1 MDDIFATLT
10 TFFIVVIVAG
20 LIACS
25 IFVIKAD
32 GRTDYCFI
40 TRADYTNRYS
50 FYTNRYSLMANRPWR
65 FNREIQSSMSIDD
78 LHATA
83 KKLECPLK

>member
-10 TFFIVVIVAG
+10 TLFIVVIVAG

-25 IFVIKAD
+25 VFVIKAD
-32 GRTDYCFI
+32 GRTDYYFI
-40 TRADYTNRYS
+40 TRADYTG
-50 FYTNRYSLMANRPWR
+50 RYSLMANRQWR

>member
-1 MDDIFATLT
+1 MDDIFDTLT
-10 TFFIVVIVAG
+10 ILFIVCIVAG

-25 IFVIKAD
+25 VFVIKAD

-40 TRADYTNRYS
+40 TRADYTG
-50 FYTNRYSLMANRPWR
+50 RYSLMANRPWR

-78 LHATA
+78 LHVTA

>member
-1 MDDIFATLT
+1 MDDIFATLMSL
-10 TFFIVVIVAG
+10 FIVVIVAG

-25 IFVIKAD
+25 AFVIKAD

-40 TRADYTNRYS
+40 TRADYTG
-50 FYTNRYSLMANRPWR
+50 RYSLMANRPWR

>member
-10 TFFIVVIVAG
+10 TLFIVVIVAG

-25 IFVIKAD
+25 VFVIKAD

-40 TRADYTNRYS
+40 TRADYTG
-50 FYTNRYSLMANRPWR
+50 RYSLMANRQWR
-65 FNREIQSSMSIDD
+65 LNREIQSSMSIDD

>member
-10 TFFIVVIVAG
+10 TLFIVVIVAG

-25 IFVIKAD
+25 VFVIKAD

-40 TRADYTNRYS
+40 TRADYTG
-50 FYTNRYSLMANRPWR
+50 RYSLIANRPWR

>member
-1 MDDIFATLT
+1 MRISMDDIFATLT
-10 TFFIVVIVAG
+10 TLFIVVIVAG

-25 IFVIKAD
+25 VFVIKAD

-40 TRADYTNRYS
+40 TRADYTG
-50 FYTNRYSLMANRPWR
+50 RYSLMANRQWR

>member
-10 TFFIVVIVAG
+10 TLFIVVIVAG

-25 IFVIKAD
+25 VFVIKAD

-40 TRADYTNRYS
+40 ARADYTG
-50 FYTNRYSLMANRPWR
+50 RYSLMANRPWR

-78 LHATA
+78 LHVTA

>member
-1 MDDIFATLT
+1 MDMDDII
-10 TFFIVVIVAG
+10 IVLYNLLVIG
-20 LIACS
+20 LIGGLITLS
-25 IFVIKAD
+25 VFVIKAD

-40 TRADYTNRYS
+40 ARADYTG
-50 FYTNRYSLMANRPWR
+50 RYSLMANRPWR

-78 LHATA
+78 LHVTA

>member
-1 MDDIFATLT
+1 MDDIFAIFTAL
-10 TFFIVVIVAG
+10 FIVG
-20 LIACS
+20 LMVCS
-25 IFVIKAD
+25 VFVIKAD

-40 TRADYTNRYS
+40 TRADYTG
-50 FYTNRYSLMANRPWR
+50 RYSLMANRQWR